1 MCASYYSMHD
11 ICICVSVGARKCTYT
26 STQHCY
32 TVGCQLL
39 FWFLSGWTHH
49 SIRRDSV
56 CTPFRFFLICVECV
70 QKVFFFCTHVFYV
83 HSSVWMF
90 LIWQMTNN
98 RRIILFFI
106 HYFDLTNYFSF
117 VVIVF
122 NLKFRKNK

>member
-1 MCASYYSMHD
+1 MCVVLFYAWYMYLCKCRCQEMHVHFD
-11 ICICVSVGARKCTYT
+11 TALLYGWLSVVVLISVWLNTPLNKKRFGVHT
-26 STQHCY
+26 
-32 TVGCQLL
+32 
-39 FWFLSGWTHH
+39 F
-49 SIRRDSV
+49 SIFSHLCWV
-56 CTPFRFFLICVECV
+56 CTKSL
-70 QKVFFFCTHVFYV
+70 FFCTHVFYV